1 MLGNKAIGGL
11 EKRACY
17 CASSVSEADQSNKS
31 AMWCSNFQHSLGAR
45 ASRTIGADQLN
56 SASKLAHRYLG
67 KEARRLRRRKIFHQ
81 VTGHSTPAT
90 DPFATE
96 TTLAIVYHDR
106 FIKSSGGLIFL
117 LHLWV
122 AFSETIRAISMNSV
136 KFIFLLLILCAA
148 PLQAEEVVR
157 AAQTRL
163 AALGYYKAGVDGSSG
178 SMTSAAIRRFQL
190 AEKLKVTGSL
200 NQQTLD
206 ALGVKTPPPA
216 PEYSKIS
223 ALFEGGPLSGKDSA
237 AQVEA
242 IRHVQRLLAEAGFY
256 AGPHNG
262 LPSATLTSSIREWQT
277 ANDLRQTGK
286 LDARTLAGLGVA
298 GN

>member
-1 MLGNKAIGGL
+1 M
-11 EKRACY
+11 
-17 CASSVSEADQSNKS
+17 SN
-31 AMWCSNFQHSLGAR
+31 A
-45 ASRTIGADQLN
+45 
-56 SASKLAHRYLG
+56 
-67 KEARRLRRRKIFHQ
+67 
-81 VTGHSTPAT
+81 
-90 DPFATE
+90 
-96 TTLAIVYHDR
+96 
-106 FIKSSGGLIFL
+106 
-117 LHLWV
+117 
-122 AFSETIRAISMNSV
+122 SV
-136 KFIFLLLILCAA
+136 KIIFLLLILCATA
-148 PLQAEEVVR
+148 LRAEDVVR
-157 AAQTRL
+157 AAQTKL
-163 AALGYYKAGVDGSSG
+163 AALGYYKARVDGSSG

-242 IRHVQRLLAEAGFY
+242 IRHTQRLLAESGFY

-262 LPSATLTSSIREWQT
+262 LPSSTLTTAIKEWQI
-277 ANDLRQTGK
+277 ANGLRQTGK
-286 LDARTLAGLGVA
+286 LDTQTLEGLGVV

>member
-11 EKRACY
+11 EKRACD
-17 CASSVSEADQSNKS
+17 CASSVSEAHQSNKS
-31 AMWCSNFQHSLGAR
+31 AMWCGNFQHSLGAR

-56 SASKLAHRYLG
+56 SALKLAMRYFRE
-67 KEARRLRRRKIFHQ
+67 EARCLRRRKIFHQ
-81 VTGHSTPAT
+81 LTGHSTPAT

-96 TTLAIVYHDR
+96 AAVAIVDHER
-106 FIKSSGGLIFL
+106 FIKSRGGLIFL

-122 AFSETIRAISMNSV
+122 AFNETIRAMSMNSV
-136 KFIFLLLILCAA
+136 KFIFLLLILCVA
-148 PLQAEEVVR
+148 PLRAEEVVR
-157 AAQTRL
+157 AAQKRL
-163 AALGYYKAGVDGSSG
+163 AALGYYKARVDGSSG

-206 ALGVKTPPPA
+206 ALGVNKPPPA

-242 IRHVQRLLAEAGFY
+242 IRHMQRLLAESGFY

-262 LPSATLTSSIREWQT
+262 LPSATLTSSIREWQI
-277 ANDLRQTGK
+277 ANGLRQTGK
-286 LDARTLAGLGVA
+286 LDARTLEGLEAV

>member
-31 AMWCSNFQHSLGAR
+31 AMWCSNFQYSLGAR

-56 SASKLAHRYLG
+56 SALKLAGRYFRE
-67 KEARRLRRRKIFHQ
+67 EARRLRRRKIFHQ
-81 VTGHSTPAT
+81 LTGHSTPAT

-96 TTLAIVYHDR
+96 AAVAIVDHER
-106 FIKSSGGLIFL
+106 FIKSRGGLIFL

-122 AFSETIRAISMNSV
+122 AFRETIRAMFMNSV

-148 PLQAEEVVR
+148 PLQAEDLVR

-206 ALGVKTPPPA
+206 ALGVNKPPPA

-223 ALFEGGPLSGKDSA
+223 ALFEGDPLSGKDST

-242 IRHVQRLLAEAGFY
+242 IRHVQRLLAESGFY

-262 LPSATLTSSIREWQT
+262 LPSATLTSSIREWQI
-277 ANDLRQTGK
+277 ANGLRQTGK
-286 LDARTLAGLGVA
+286 LDARTLEGLGVA

>member
-11 EKRACY
+11 EKRACD
-17 CASSVSEADQSNKS
+17 CASSVSEAHQSNKS

-56 SASKLAHRYLG
+56 SALKLAGRYFRE
-67 KEARRLRRRKIFHQ
+67 EARCLRRRKIFHQ
-81 VTGHSTPAT
+81 LTGHSTPAT

-96 TTLAIVYHDR
+96 AAVAIVDHER
-106 FIKSSGGLIFL
+106 FIKSRVGLIFL

-122 AFSETIRAISMNSV
+122 AFREMIRAMSMDSV

-157 AAQTRL
+157 AAQTKL
-163 AALGYYKAGVDGSSG
+163 ATLGYYKARVDGSSG

-242 IRHVQRLLAEAGFY
+242 IRHMQRLLAESGFY

-262 LPSATLTSSIREWQT
+262 LPSATLTSSIREWQI
-277 ANDLRQTGK
+277 ANGLRQTGK
-286 LDARTLAGLGVA
+286 LDARTLEGLEAA

>member
-1 MLGNKAIGGL
+1 M
-11 EKRACY
+11 
-17 CASSVSEADQSNKS
+17 
-31 AMWCSNFQHSLGAR
+31 
-45 ASRTIGADQLN
+45 
-56 SASKLAHRYLG
+56 
-67 KEARRLRRRKIFHQ
+67 
-81 VTGHSTPAT
+81 
-90 DPFATE
+90 
-96 TTLAIVYHDR
+96 
-106 FIKSSGGLIFL
+106 IFL

-122 AFSETIRAISMNSV
+122 AFREMIRAMSMDSV

-157 AAQTRL
+157 AAQTKL
-163 AALGYYKAGVDGSSG
+163 ATLGYYKARVDGSSG

-242 IRHVQRLLAEAGFY
+242 IRHVQRLLAESGFY

-262 LPSATLTSSIREWQT
+262 LPSATLTSSIREWQI
-277 ANDLRQTGK
+277 ANGLRQTGK
-286 LDARTLAGLGVA
+286 LDARTLEGLGVA

>member
-11 EKRACY
+11 EKRTCD

-56 SASKLAHRYLG
+56 STLKLTWGYFRE
-67 KEARRLRRRKIFHQ
+67 KARRFRRRKIFHQ

-96 TTLAIVYHDR
+96 TTVAIVYHHR
-106 FIKSSGGLIFL
+106 FIKSKGGLVFL

-122 AFSETIRAISMNSV
+122 AFREMIRAMSMDSV
-136 KFIFLLLILCAA
+136 KFILLLLILCAA

-157 AAQTRL
+157 AAQTKL
-163 AALGYYKAGVDGSSG
+163 ATLGYYKARVDGSSG

-242 IRHVQRLLAEAGFY
+242 IRHVQRLLAESGFY

-262 LPSATLTSSIREWQT
+262 LPSATLTSSIREWQI
-277 ANDLRQTGK
+277 ANGLRQTGK
-286 LDARTLAGLGVA
+286 LDTRTLEGLGVA